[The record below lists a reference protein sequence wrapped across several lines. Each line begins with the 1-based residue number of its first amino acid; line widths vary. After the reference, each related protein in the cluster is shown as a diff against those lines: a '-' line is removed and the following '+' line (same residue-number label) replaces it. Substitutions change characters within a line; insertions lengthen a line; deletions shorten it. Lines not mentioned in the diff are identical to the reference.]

1 MGSNPH
7 DSKLK
12 NDNCFRE
19 GQRKH
24 CSAQS
29 KDSSYPVGK
38 KKKHRK
44 YSLAELASKESI
56 GFCEGKLRHQKRGV
70 LGAGDSTRHAGGL
83 QGPLT

>member
-38 KKKHRK
+38 KKHRK
-44 YSLAELASKESI
+44 YSLGELASKESI
-56 GFCEGKLRHQKRGV
+56 GFSEGKLRPQKRGV